1 MKKRITEIIKWIWFV
16 LVLAGAAYY
25 FYRNQETVL
34 TLIKQI
40 SALRIIASLLFLVI
54 GKLFIV
60 FLVQFSVEPEGLR
73 LTFWETLGIYGT
85 TSLGKYIP
93 GGVWHFVGRFGV
105 YRAKGLDNKQTL
117 RAFILENIW
126 MLSAALIVG
135 IAALLFYRQD
145 LLESWF
151 NLMLTSGSA
160 IGLFSLAIFIWITSL
175 LLVKYYFDKQTKLP
189 IRPFWQVA
197 LAGILLWFFVGLSF
211 FVMFEGFPLQKFGLF
226 VGGYAISWVVGYF
239 AVFAP
244 GGVGIRETMLVFIFA
259 SVSSAEQIS
268 VYAAMN
274 RIIWIGAELA
284 FGMIGYLQKP
294 KLGDEGKTQFSS
306 VDSVD

>member
-1 MKKRITEIIKWIWFV
+1 M
-16 LVLAGAAYY
+16 LAGAAYY

-93 GGVWHFVGRFGV
+93 GGVWHFVGRFGI

-126 MLSAALIVG
+126 MLSAAVIVG

-145 LLESWF
+145 LLKSWF
-151 NLMLTSGSA
+151 NLMPTSGSA

-189 IRPFWQVA
+189 VRPVWQVA

-211 FVMFEGFPLQKFGLF
+211 FVMFEGLPLQKFGLF

-244 GGVGIRETMLVFIFA
+244 GGVGIRETMLVFIFG
-259 SVSSAEQIS
+259 SVGSAEQIS

-294 KLGDEGKTQFSS
+294 KLDDERKAQFGSM
-306 VDSVD
+306 DSVD